1 MPEKGATSPT
11 FTGSWA
17 AAGTARVITA
27 AARAILSFVIGS
39 SFSADSMRTKKGRS
53 SRRRKEAAMKPFT
66 FLAVV
71 VFSLVALFQLARFF
85 LAWPV
90 TINGVEI
97 PVWVSAVMAAFAAL
111 MAVMVAREAR
121 ARSYA

>member
-1 MPEKGATSPT
+1 
-11 FTGSWA
+11 
-17 AAGTARVITA
+17 
-27 AARAILSFVIGS
+27 
-39 SFSADSMRTKKGRS
+39 
-53 SRRRKEAAMKPFT
+53 MKPFT